1 MQVLADTG
9 VWFRF
14 VRRLPLPKKI
24 ETTLTAGET
33 QRYLCP
39 ISSMEIIR
47 KWQSGKLPVPIREP
61 GSIVRWKVLKFRRS
75 PNRLHASRPHGTG
88 IIRIS
93 GSFDCGHG

>member
-14 VRRLPLPKKI
+14 VRRLRLPKKT

-47 KWQSGKLPVPIREP
+47 KWQSGKLPCPDPQTWLDRALEVYRE
-61 GSIVRWKVLKFRRS
+61 
-75 PNRLHASRPHGTG
+75 
-88 IIRIS
+88 
-93 GSFDCGHG
+93 

>member
-47 KWQSGKLPVPIREP
+47 KWQSGKLPCPDPRTWLDRALEGFEISPITEP
-61 GSIVRWKVLKFRRS
+61 IARVAALWGWDHKDQRIV
-75 PNRLHASRPHGTG
+75 
-88 IIRIS
+88 
-93 GSFDCGHG
+93 